1 MTAGRRLMGHGAVLL
16 ALAAG
21 CQPLEPPNITA
32 CDSRQNACQ
41 QQLAQGVEQLRG
53 RLWDPWWPRPEVV
66 IITPDEQ
73 RQIAALIA
81 RDLRRAAAS
90 GIWSEAL
97 QQVGLLGVSLDV
109 ATADQAWFETALA
122 AYWPAAKAV
131 TVVDRGQ
138 ALDDVRAA
146 EVLSHELVHAFQD
159 RELNFAGF
167 SPLSTDQEMV
177 RMALTEGEAVV
188 YAKVAEQHMRGEDP
202 AAFDWNGYFGDWMAA
217 LRAQTAEVRSAHSH
231 IRLSFPYPV
240 GGAFLAQAWQS
251 QGVIGVDRHFLHPPR
266 SFLELLLANEGAPA
280 PAPSGP
286 VDCTEPRVLSFGGV
300 VSSDTLGAG
309 LLYGHLVNVFEQE
322 VDAWA
327 AALTWRGDRLW
338 LMFDANRRPVT
349 FWRVH
354 APGIGAT
361 ALGPALAGRTDP
373 PVLEGDELVF
383 WSGTSSDALAE
394 MRARLTCRW
403 P

>member
-1 MTAGRRLMGHGAVLL
+1 MTARRRLLGCGAALL

-21 CQPLEPPNITA
+21 CQSPEPPSITA
-32 CDSRQNACQ
+32 CDTRQSACQ
-41 QQLAQGVEQLRG
+41 QQLARAVEQLRG

-66 IITPDEQ
+66 VITPEEQ
-73 RQIAALIA
+73 RRIAELIA

-109 ATADQAWFETALA
+109 ATADQAWFEAALA
-122 AYWPAAKAV
+122 NYWPAAKAV

-138 ALDDVRAA
+138 PMGGVSAS
-146 EVLSHELVHAFQD
+146 EVLAHELVHAFQD

-188 YAKVAEQHMRGEDP
+188 YAKVAEQHMLGEDP
-202 AAFDWNGYFGDWMAA
+202 AAFDWTGYFGDWMAA

-240 GGAFLAQAWQS
+240 GGAFLAQSWQS
-251 QGVIGVDRHFLHPPR
+251 LGVIGVDRHFLRPPR

-280 PAPSGP
+280 PQRSGP
-286 VDCTEPRVLSFGGV
+286 ADCKEPRALSFAAV

-309 LLYGHLVNVFEQE
+309 LLYGHLVNVFAEE
-322 VDAWA
+322 ADAWDA
-327 AALTWRGDRLW
+327 TLTWRGDRMW
-338 LMFDANRRPVT
+338 LMFDVNGRPMT

-361 ALGPALAGRTDP
+361 ALGPALAARTGP

-383 WSGTSSDALAE
+383 WSGTPADALAE
-394 MRARLTCRW
+394 MRVRLTCRW